1 MMDFLTAAAANFF
14 IDLLHSIWGIIV
26 KIKEKILNFL
36 QNIVGFFKDPS
47 RLRILR
53 QDSNKI
59 AVAIKENLSNGEYN
73 VVNCLFDT
81 STNEI
86 VDMQENAQGIEAQS
100 IDNQTAQHFGD
111 KTMIIL
117 Q

>member
-1 MMDFLTAAAANFF
+1 MLDLFTASAANFF
-14 IDLLHSIWGIIV
+14 IDLLHSIWNL
-26 KIKEKILNFL
+26 IKPIAVKILNFL
-36 QNIVGFFKDPS
+36 QNIVGFFKDPA
-47 RLRILR
+47 RLRMLR

-73 VVNCLFDT
+73 VVNCLFDK

-86 VDMQENAQGIEAQS
+86 VDLQENTRGFEAQS
-100 IDNQTAQHFGD
+100 IDNQTMQSFGD